1 MSNEPLFADQ
11 NIVIVGVGLIG
22 GSLGLACKQLGIG
35 NKIIG
40 VSRPDTLEAAKAIGV
55 IDEGYDYSS
64 LENGV
69 SNGGL
74 VFLCTPIFR
83 ILELLPPVL
92 MAAPAGA
99 IVSDVGSTKRE
110 IVARATSVG
119 REDVFFVGGHPMAG
133 SEHSGVSAADPF
145 LFQNAIYV
153 ITPTPSV
160 PPEIHGRLLALVKA
174 LGAMPM
180 EMAPDVHDRAAAAV
194 SHLPQMM
201 ATTLVGMVGR
211 IKEREGLP
219 LQMAAGGFRDL
230 TRIASSPFDMWRDIC
245 QTNAGQITEMI
256 DLFLEEMS
264 SVRQTIDG
272 EELSSHFE
280 YANEVR
286 GRIPKDSKGFLH
298 PLFEVLLVVEDQPGV
313 IARVSNLLANARIN
327 IDDIEV
333 LKVREGEGG
342 TIRLGF
348 DTQQIA
354 QEAFSILENAGV
366 KVRLRQ

>member
-1 MSNEPLFADQ
+1 MSNELLFSDQ

-74 VFLCTPIFR
+74 VFLCTPILR

-153 ITPTPSV
+153 ITPTPAV
-160 PPEIHGRLLALVKA
+160 PPEIGGRLLALVKA

-180 EMAPDVHDRAAAAV
+180 EMAPDAHDRAAAAV

-219 LQMAAGGFRDL
+219 MQMAAGGFRDL

-245 QTNAGQITEMI
+245 QTNAGQIIEMI

-264 SVRQTIDG
+264 SVRKTIDG
-272 EELSSHFE
+272 EELGSHFE